1 MILTAKNIHK
11 SYTNHLALHDVSIE
25 IPEQS
30 IFGLLG
36 PNGAGK
42 TTLIRILTQI
52 VQADSGEVRFG
63 GEKLQAKHI
72 FEMGYLPEERGLYK
86 KMKVG
91 EQLLYFAEL
100 KGLNTRE
107 AKQKLKYWIDK
118 FEIQSW
124 LGKKVEELSKG
135 MQQKVQFIATVLHE
149 PKLIILDEPFSGF
162 DPINA
167 QLLVEEITLLKKNGA
182 SIIFSTHR
190 MDSVEQLCD
199 HIALIN
205 KSHVVLDGAVSEV
218 KNKYKQNKFSV
229 VHKHAFN
236 SSPQSFEQIE
246 SKFKSEG
253 VYETIIKLY
262 DGANSNKALLEFLQ
276 NNEVLSFNEV
286 IPSMEDIFIMAVE
299 GSK

>member
-1 MILTAKNIHK
+1 MILKAEHIHK
-11 SYTNHLALHDVSIE
+11 SYTNHVALHDVSIE

-42 TTLIRILTQI
+42 TSLIRILTQI
-52 VQADSGEVRFG
+52 VQADSGEVYFA

-100 KGLNTRE
+100 KGLNSRE

-167 QLLVEEITLLKKNGA
+167 QLLVEEITLLKKKGA

-199 HIALIN
+199 QIALIN
-205 KSHVVLDGAVSEV
+205 KSHVVLNGAVSEV

-229 VHKHAFN
+229 VHKKAFDGI
-236 SSPQSFEQIE
+236 PQSFEKLNTQVRAE
-246 SKFKSEG
+246 S
-253 VYETIIKLY
+253 VYESIIKMNE
-262 DGANSNKALLEFLQ
+262 GANSNKALLEFMQ

-299 GSK
+299 SSK

>member
-11 SYTNHLALHDVSIE
+11 SYTNHVALHDVSIE

-42 TTLIRILTQI
+42 TSLIRILTQI

-63 GEKLQAKHI
+63 GELLQPKHI
-72 FEMGYLPEERGLYK
+72 FNMGYLPEERGLYK

-118 FEIQSW
+118 FEIQGW

-167 QLLVEEITLLKKNGA
+167 QLLVEEISLLKKNGA

-190 MDSVEQLCD
+190 MDSVDQLCD
-199 HIALIN
+199 HISLIN

-229 VHKHAFN
+229 VHKSSFN
-236 SSPQSFEQIE
+236 IPPQSFEQIE
-246 SKFKSEG
+246 SNSKTDG
-253 VYETIIKLY
+253 VYETIIKLHV
-262 DGANSNKALLEFLQ
+262 GVNSNTALFEFLQ

-286 IPSMEDIFIMAVE
+286 IPSMEDIFILAVE
-299 GSK
+299 NSK

>member
-1 MILTAKNIHK
+1 MILSANHIHK
-11 SYTNHLALHDVSIE
+11 SYTNHVALHDVSIE
-25 IPEQS
+25 IPEQC

-52 VQADSGEVRFG
+52 VQADTGEVYFN

-72 FEMGYLPEERGLYK
+72 FDMGYLPEERGLYK

-100 KGLNTRE
+100 KGLNAKE

-118 FEIQSW
+118 FEIQNW

-167 QLLVEEITLLKKNGA
+167 QLLVEEISLLKKNGA

-205 KSHVVLDGAVSEV
+205 KSNVVLDGAVNDV
-218 KNKYKQNKFSV
+218 KNKYKQNIFSV
-229 VHKHAFN
+229 VHKQAFK
-236 SSPQSFEQIE
+236 SVPQSFELIE
-246 SKFKSEG
+246 SHPKAED
-253 VYETIIKLY
+253 VNETIIKLHE
-262 DGANSNKALLEFLQ
+262 NTHSNKALLEFLQ
-276 NNEVLSFNEV
+276 NNEVISFNEV

>member
-1 MILTAKNIHK
+1 MILSANHIHK
-11 SYTNHLALHDVSIE
+11 SYTNHVALHDVSIE

-52 VQADSGEVRFG
+52 VQADTGEVYFN

-72 FEMGYLPEERGLYK
+72 FDMGYLPEERGLYK

-118 FEIQSW
+118 FEIQNW

-167 QLLVEEITLLKKNGA
+167 QLLVEEISLLKKNGA

-205 KSHVVLDGAVSEV
+205 KSNVVLDGAVNEV

-229 VHKHAFN
+229 VHKQAFK
-236 SSPQSFEQIE
+236 SVPQSFELIE
-246 SKFKSEG
+246 SHPMAED
-253 VYETIIKLY
+253 VNETIIKLHE
-262 DGANSNKALLEFLQ
+262 NTHSNKALLEFLQ
-276 NNEVLSFNEV
+276 NNEVISFNEV

>member
-1 MILTAKNIHK
+1 MILSANHIHK
-11 SYTNHLALHDVSIE
+11 SYTNHVALHDVSIE
-25 IPEQS
+25 IPEQC

-52 VQADSGEVRFG
+52 VQADTGEVYFN

-72 FEMGYLPEERGLYK
+72 FDMGYLPEERGLYK

-100 KGLNTRE
+100 KGLNAKE

-118 FEIQSW
+118 FEIQNW

-167 QLLVEEITLLKKNGA
+167 QLLVEEISLLKKNGA

-205 KSHVVLDGAVSEV
+205 KSNVVLDGAVNEV

-229 VHKHAFN
+229 VHKQAFK
-236 SSPQSFEQIE
+236 SVPQSFELIE
-246 SKFKSEG
+246 SHPKAED
-253 VYETIIKLY
+253 VNETIIKLHE
-262 DGANSNKALLEFLQ
+262 NTHSNKALLEFLQ
-276 NNEVLSFNEV
+276 NNEVISFNEV

>member
-11 SYTNHLALHDVSIE
+11 SYTNHVALHDVSIE

-42 TTLIRILTQI
+42 TSLIRILTQI

-63 GEKLQAKHI
+63 GEQLQPKHI
-72 FEMGYLPEERGLYK
+72 FNMGYLPEERGLYK

-100 KGLNTRE
+100 KGLKTRE

-118 FEIQSW
+118 FEIQGW

-135 MQQKVQFIATVLHE
+135 MQQKVQFIATVLHD

-167 QLLVEEITLLKKNGA
+167 QLLVEEISLLKKNGA

-190 MDSVEQLCD
+190 MDSVDQLCD
-199 HIALIN
+199 HISLIN

-229 VHKHAFN
+229 VHKSSFN
-236 SSPQSFEQIE
+236 VAPQSFEQIE
-246 SKFKSEG
+246 SNSKTDG
-253 VYETIIKLY
+253 VYETIIKLHN
-262 DGANSNKALLEFLQ
+262 GVNSNTALFEFLQ

-286 IPSMEDIFIMAVE
+286 IPSMEDIFILAVE
-299 GSK
+299 NSK

>member
-1 MILTAKNIHK
+1 
-11 SYTNHLALHDVSIE
+11 
-25 IPEQS
+25 
-30 IFGLLG
+30 
-36 PNGAGK
+36 
-42 TTLIRILTQI
+42 
-52 VQADSGEVRFG
+52 
-63 GEKLQAKHI
+63 
-72 FEMGYLPEERGLYK
+72 
-86 KMKVG
+86 MKVG

-100 KGLNTRE
+100 KGLNSGE

-199 HIALIN
+199 HIALLN
-205 KSHVVLDGAVSEV
+205 KSHVVLDGAVHDV

-229 VHKHAFN
+229 VHKQAFN
-236 SSPQSFEQIE
+236 GMPQSFEQLDTQG
-246 SKFKSEG
+246 KAEG
-253 VYETIIKLY
+253 VFETIIKLNE
-262 DGANSNKALLEFLQ
+262 GVNSNRALLEFLQ

-286 IPSMEDIFIMAVE
+286 IPSMEEIFIMAVE
-299 GSK
+299 SSK